1 MSTLPMGNGIAQLLQ
16 ALTGREGYDMR
27 QAERSVNEQQDR
39 RDAIAGLPPRYEYGD
54 VRTARDDVDYAR
66 ENSQVNWRTA
76 GQGGLV
82 GLIGSLV
89 NARNARKMGEQAR
102 GDLSKAMKEQERQR
116 MEYYKNMPPESVSNV
131 AAPSNVREYEFFSK
145 LDPEAQ
151 SAYLNMKRAGTV
163 VDVGGVP
170 TRVTP
175 SGESLPLSDLSRESD
190 AARRIAE
197 STESGRQDAE
207 RAGAIGASQDNRLMT
222 EVQSAY
228 NAMDQAPR
236 IGRTLEL
243 LQLVE
248 TGGFDAAQ
256 RRVSQFLGTESA
268 DQVELNNILKTQVL
282 SQLREVFGAQF
293 TQKEGELLQ
302 QVEANFGKS
311 TEGNIRLLEQAK
323 KQIVRKLTQGL
334 MAAEDVGDA
343 RAAKRFQE
351 TLDSLR
357 LQSMSNEDLEK
368 MLEPGAGQ

>member
-1 MSTLPMGNGIAQLLQ
+1 
-16 ALTGREGYDMR
+16 
-27 QAERSVNEQQDR
+27 
-39 RDAIAGLPPRYEYGD
+39 
-54 VRTARDDVDYAR
+54 
-66 ENSQVNWRTA
+66 
-76 GQGGLV
+76 
-82 GLIGSLV
+82 
-89 NARNARKMGEQAR
+89 
-102 GDLSKAMKEQERQR
+102 
-116 MEYYKNMPPESVSNV
+116 
-131 AAPSNVREYEFFSK
+131 
-145 LDPEAQ
+145 
-151 SAYLNMKRAGTV
+151 MKRAGTV

-207 RAGAIGASQDNRLMT
+207 REGAIGASQDNRLMT
-222 EVQSAY
+222 EDHSAY

-256 RRVSQFLGTESA
+256 RWLSQFLGTESA

-357 LQSMSNEDLEK
+357 LQSMSNEDLEE
-368 MLEPGAGQ
+368 MLQPGAGQ